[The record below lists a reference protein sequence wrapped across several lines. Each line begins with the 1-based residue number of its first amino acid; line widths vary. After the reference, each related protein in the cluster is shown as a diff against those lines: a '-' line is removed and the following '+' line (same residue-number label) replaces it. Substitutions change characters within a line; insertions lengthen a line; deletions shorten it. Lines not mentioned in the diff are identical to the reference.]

1 MAEGKG
7 LLLAKGFTAA
17 AANEQQIAIIARAA
31 CSINQLTRCV
41 PGQQGQEQEQ
51 QRRLL
56 RGGVA
61 TIGTYE

>member
-41 PGQQGQEQEQ
+41 PGQQGQQEQ